1 MLKFTINK
9 QRCIHCGLCQKDCL
23 ARIITLIDG
32 TPTIAAEDEKKCL
45 KCQHCL
51 AVCPKAAISIFGI
64 DPDDHR
70 PLKGNLPEPFQLETL
85 ICGRRAIRHYR
96 DKNVD
101 QALIQHLLSVAS
113 HAASGFNTRQV
124 LFTVVADHQMM
135 AKLRDKVIAGL
146 DKLIQADLL
155 LDDQLS
161 LKKSVQLWQQKKI
174 DVLFRG
180 APHLLIASAPRECAT
195 PKEDCIIA
203 LTTFELYAQ
212 CLGIGTLWDGFAYE
226 AINDHL
232 PEIKQ
237 TLRIPDNHIIGYM
250 MAFGYPAVKH
260 QRTVHHG
267 SAHMVLVDWLEE

>member
-1 MLKFTINK
+1 MLNFTINK

-32 TPTIAAEDEKKCL
+32 TPTIAAEDEEKCL
-45 KCQHCL
+45 RCQHCL

-64 DPDDHR
+64 NPDDHQT
-70 PLKGNLPEPFQLETL
+70 LKENLPEPFQLETL

-101 QALIQHLLSVAS
+101 PALIQHLIDVAS
-113 HAASGFNTRQV
+113 HAPSGFNTRQV
-124 LFTVVADHQMM
+124 LFTVIDDKQMM
-135 AKLRDKVIAGL
+135 AKLRERVIAGL
-146 DKLIQADLL
+146 DNLIQVNE
-155 LDDQLS
+155 LDEHLS
-161 LKKSVQLWQQKKI
+161 LKKSVELWQQKKI

-180 APHLLIASAPRECAT
+180 APHLLIVSAPHECAT

-212 CLGIGTLWDGFAYE
+212 CLGIGTLWDGFAHG
-226 AINDHL
+226 AINDLL

-237 TLRIPDNHIIGYM
+237 GLRIPDNHMIGYM

-260 QRTVHHG
+260 HRTVHHG
-267 SAHMVLVDWLEE
+267 SAHIVRVDWLE

>member
-1 MLKFTINK
+1 MLEFSINR
-9 QRCIHCGLCQKDCL
+9 QRCIHCGLCQRDCL
-23 ARIITLIDG
+23 ARIIILIDG

-51 AVCPKAAISIFGI
+51 AICPKAALSIFGI
-64 DPDDHR
+64 NPDDLR
-70 PLKGNLPEPFQLETL
+70 PLKGNLPEAYQLETL
-85 ICGRRAIRHYR
+85 ICGRRTIRHYR

-101 QALIQHLLSVAS
+101 PTLIQHLLNVAN

-124 LFTVVADHQMM
+124 LFTVIDDLQMM

-146 DKLIQADLL
+146 DDLIRAGEL
-155 LDDQLS
+155 LDEQLS
-161 LKKSVQLWQQKKI
+161 LKKSVELWQQKKI

-180 APHLLIASAPRECAT
+180 APHLLIASAPRECST
-195 PKEDCIIA
+195 PYEDCIIA

-212 CLGIGTLWDGFAYE
+212 CLGVGTVWDGFAYR
-226 AINDHL
+226 AINEHL

-250 MAFGYPAVKH
+250 MAFGYPAVQHK
-260 QRTVHHG
+260 RTVHHG
-267 SAHMVLVDWLEE
+267 EAHTVRVDWLE